1 MMNDDDS
8 GRRTPFW
15 VRYDPNN
22 SAHASVLATLR
33 QGFDRLPGDVPGMW
47 PYYVHLS
54 ERGRVT
60 HQLTAEHLALCLF
73 GLHQQGVR
81 TRVHARSE
89 NGRAPSFATA
99 LNRLRASG
107 RFSEAAL
114 DARVSQAATAPD
126 VAALAYHTRGL
137 ITMLK
142 TLPASQFSYNLLLR
156 DLEDWQDPAR
166 IARVR
171 LRWGIDY
178 MHTETAS
185 STSKEEE

>member
-1 MMNDDDS
+1 MSDPS
-8 GRRTPFW
+8 HRSPFW

-22 SAHASVLATLR
+22 PTHTGALATLR
-33 QGFDRLPGDVPGMW
+33 QGFDRQPGDLPGMW

-54 ERGRVT
+54 EAGRVT
-60 HQLTAEHLALCLF
+60 RRLTAEHLALSMF

-81 TRVHARSE
+81 SRVHASAE
-89 NGRAPSFATA
+89 KGWGPSFATA

-126 VAALAYHTRGL
+126 VAALAYHLRGL

-142 TLPASQFSYNLLLR
+142 TLPNSQFDYDGLLR

-178 MHTETAS
+178 MHRAETNS
-185 STSKEEE
+185 PTSQEEK